1 MTPSSFAGQARVM
14 MQVIYNSDNYYVVE
28 YSDQHAYEL
37 VDKRSARGTFFQG
50 DGATKFMQF
59 MRLAVGEDASIEH
72 VDDFL
77 GSFDVL
83 LDRRVVH
90 LDRGGRNEYWILAGA
105 LEHHGVQDHP
115 RPGRAPRG

>member
-1 MTPSSFAGQARVM
+1 M
-14 MQVIYNSDNYYVVE
+14 MQVIYNSDNYYLVE

-37 VDKRSARGTFFQG
+37 VDKRSARGMLFQG
-50 DGATKFMQF
+50 DSAAKFMDF
-59 MRLAVGEDASIEH
+59 MRIAVSEDASIEH

-90 LDRGGRNEYWILAGA
+90 
-105 LEHHGVQDHP
+105 
-115 RPGRAPRG
+115 

>member
-1 MTPSSFAGQARVM
+1 MAPSNLTAKAREM
-14 MQVIYNSDNYYVVE
+14 MQVIYNSDNYYLVE
-28 YSDQHAYEL
+28 YSDQHANEL

-50 DGATKFMQF
+50 DGAARFMEF
-59 MRLAVGEDASIEH
+59 MRIAVGEDASVEH

-90 LDRGGRNEYWILAGA
+90 
-105 LEHHGVQDHP
+105 
-115 RPGRAPRG
+115 